1 MKIARMIARVNLI
14 RVSKF
19 YTSNNNN
26 NNNRGKIHIDNSAP
40 TPQDYLK

>member
-1 MKIARMIARVNLI
+1 MKIARMIARVNLL

-19 YTSNNNN
+19 FTSNNN